1 MRSGQM
7 IAGKDFNNVVL
18 TNYCLDCF
26 CMGKSDV
33 DILGLD
39 WLQNVFWAS
48 FERKP

>member
-1 MRSGQM
+1 M

-18 TNYCLDCF
+18 TNNCLDCF
-26 CMGKSDV
+26 CKRKSDV

-39 WLQNVFWAS
+39 RSQNVFWAS